1 MPAMTSSRIGI
12 AFTGGLTPPEIVECV
27 RLAEELGYESAWM
40 TEGHGGDQFA
50 ILAACAVATRT
61 IKLGTAISS
70 VFVRSAP
77 TIAMAAATVD
87 HLSGGRFVLGLGSSH
102 RVQVE
107 GEHGIPFVQ
116 PVQRLR
122 ETIEIVRALLRDGT
136 VSFQGRVIG
145 IERFDLWFP
154 PGRREIPVFV
164 AALFGPLLE
173 ACGEMANGVILTW
186 STLEAAR
193 RAAEPV
199 TRGAHRAGRRPE
211 DVEIVSLLPCYV
223 AASRAEARDQMRPS
237 VALYAGF
244 FPRYN
249 RLLAESGFPDAA
261 RAIKRE
267 WDTGDRTAAARAVPD
282 SLVDAVAVVGTPD
295 ECRTRVEEYR
305 HAGLA
310 LPIISPRASGP
321 AGKHMVMQA
330 LRACAP

>member
-1 MPAMTSSRIGI
+1 MDDGRARRRPVCHPRA
-12 AFTGGLTPPEIVECV
+12 V
-27 RLAEELGYESAWM
+27 
-40 TEGHGGDQFA
+40 
-50 ILAACAVATRT
+50 AVATRT

-87 HLSGGRFVLGLGSSH
+87 CLSGGRFILGLGSSH

-122 ETIEIVRALLRDGT
+122 ETVEIVRAILREGT
-136 VSFQGRVIG
+136 VSFQGRAIG
-145 IERFDLWFP
+145 IERFDLWFT

-164 AALFGPLLE
+164 AALFAPLLE

-186 STLEAAR
+186 STLDAAR
-193 RAAEPV
+193 RAAVPV
-199 TRGAHRAGRRPE
+199 TRGTHRAGRRPGK
-211 DVEIVSLLPCYV
+211 VEIVSLLPCYV

-261 RAIKRE
+261 RTIKRE
-267 WDTGDRTAAARAVPD
+267 WDTGIVPQPPGPCPIRSWRRWRSSALPTNAGRGSKSIAARGWRCPSSV
-282 SLVDAVAVVGTPD
+282 
-295 ECRTRVEEYR
+295 
-305 HAGLA
+305 H
-310 LPIISPRASGP
+310 GP
-321 AGKHMVMQA
+321 AAPPASTWSCKPCG
-330 LRACAP
+330 RARHE